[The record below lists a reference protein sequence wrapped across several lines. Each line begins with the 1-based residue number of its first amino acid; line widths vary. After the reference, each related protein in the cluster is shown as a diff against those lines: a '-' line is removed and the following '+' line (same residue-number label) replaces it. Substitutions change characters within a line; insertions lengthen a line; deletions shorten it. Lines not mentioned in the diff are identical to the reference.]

1 MTDPP
6 PLTARLCGVAD
17 FLEQVDL
24 VTARLLAGGANHLR
38 KQGGWKKRGIK
49 MLKRHVY
56 VCLKV
61 TRTYWEPLSKIFIAL
76 L

>member
-6 PLTARLCGVAD
+6 PLTGRLCGVAD

-38 KQGGWKKRGIK
+38 KQGGGKKGELR
-49 MLKRHVY
+49 
-56 VCLKV
+56 C
-61 TRTYWEPLSKIFIAL
+61 
-76 L
+76 

>member
-38 KQGGWKKRGIK
+38 KQGVWN
-49 MLKRHVY
+49 
-56 VCLKV
+56 
-61 TRTYWEPLSKIFIAL
+61 
-76 L
+76 

>member
-38 KQGGWKKRGIK
+38 KQGGWKKGK
-49 MLKRHVY
+49 LKRHVY